1 MRRFVLFI
9 LPLFIATTSFSQTD
23 TLIRKLDSLRKK
35 TDSAGGQINNT
46 NPGAYNE
53 STQFTPS
60 SFFVLQVSN
69 LKQAFTKPFH
79 MTGKD
84 WRLFGEFALITG
96 ALAFADEP
104 IQKFAL
110 DLRTH
115 NKGMLDISRTITNF
129 GGPYEGYTLG
139 ALGAYGFL
147 FHNKKM
153 QTTTLLALQSYI
165 TGAAVES
172 VLKFATGRQRPFA
185 VDANSVDAEPSF
197 KGPFKTIRDA
207 NGNKL
212 NSSFPSGHTTVA
224 FAAAT
229 VYALEYKNKPWVPV
243 LCYTSASLI
252 GLSRITENKHWATD
266 VLVGAA
272 LGYLTG
278 RQVVN
283 NYHRYAKL
291 KAPRQLKN
299 SVSFSM
305 DYSRGVL
312 MPSVVYRF

>member
-1 MRRFVLFI
+1 MRKVLLLLFVLG
-9 LPLFIATTSFSQTD
+9 SFAGFAQND
-23 TLIRKLDSLRKK
+23 TLIRKLDSLNKR
-35 TDSAGGQINNT
+35 TDSVGSQVNNT
-46 NPGAYNE
+46 NPKAYNE
-53 STQFTPS
+53 STGFTIP
-60 SFFVLQVSN
+60 SFFVLEASN

-79 MTGKD
+79 MTKQNWKDVGK
-84 WRLFGEFALITG
+84 FAIITG
-96 ALAFADEP
+96 ALAFADQP

-110 DLRTH
+110 DLRNH
-115 NKGMLDISRTITNF
+115 NHGFLNISRQITNF

-139 ALGAYGFL
+139 ALGAYGFI
-147 FHNKKM
+147 FNNKKM
-153 QTTTLLALQSYI
+153 QTTTLLALQSYL
-165 TGAAVES
+165 TGAAVEG
-172 VLKFATGRQRPFA
+172 VVKFISGRTRPSFYGPNTVA
-185 VDANSVDAEPSF
+185 RPTF
-197 KGPFKTIRDA
+197 KGPFATSIDYTGAKT
-207 NGNKL
+207 

-243 LCYTSASLI
+243 VAYASASLI

-278 RQVVN
+278 KQVVN

-291 KAPRQLKN
+291 KAPKQLKN

-305 DYSRGVL
+305 NYEFGHLS
-312 MPSVVYRF
+312 PAVVYRF